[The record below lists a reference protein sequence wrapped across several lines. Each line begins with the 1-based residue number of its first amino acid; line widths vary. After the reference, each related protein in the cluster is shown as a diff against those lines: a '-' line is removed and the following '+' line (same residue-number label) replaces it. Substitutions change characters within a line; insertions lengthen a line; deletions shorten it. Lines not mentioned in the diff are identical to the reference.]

1 MTICAKDW
9 QWAFNPDYSNSQW
22 RPINSSPNFRS
33 ALESHEELVFDALKK
48 IPQNLD
54 SLNFDRVCIFL
65 SRGLELDVEMLED
78 IFSGLEVLVVKD
90 SPNTGEDAK
99 SGIVEACFDDWS
111 TLDSLLKLPD
121 IEKATLYIAPFTFDA
136 ALDIRPLLRAIKSI
150 IRINAN
156 SRLVTATLKPT
167 SLNPSWT
174 AVNVDGDVF
183 NNAMTSI
190 GFKDLTNTLVNSYA
204 ASTQEAINFN
214 FYRYTNE
221 DYSNFFNS
229 INVDPKTRVLNVTSE
244 STHMSRTGGIG
255 KYCEEFQRSDIK
267 SYFLL
272 TQSLST
278 SSDEAFEDFAWGCV
292 DEFSATNISFS
303 GIDYQGILN
312 SCLQILFVLDEVTF
326 IEYQDYLGLGFR
338 VAQAKHAGLIPDSVR
353 INCVAHGNQY
363 YLNSGFDEFGKTED
377 QAIAVKERISA
388 ELADST
394 IFASNFLRKM
404 YQNEL
409 GWRLKSTRLRPYP
422 NSYSGHLG
430 KEEGAKISKLV
441 FLGKPTTFKGFNHFV
456 EALHQLTEKSSFSE
470 LGIDEIIVIG
480 AEELPKELENVTGVK
495 VVCLY
500 PSAAE
505 LSQQITNLAPS
516 SLFLLPYPSDNA
528 PLMVH
533 EVISRANHYLFANS
547 GGIPEIIP
555 PVIAQSRLVDLNA
568 DNFFIQIS
576 NELSSSKLHKRSSE
590 YEESDLV
597 LQFYA
602 EQNREFSKYFN
613 ELEEKRD
620 LFVQSKQE
628 NDFSIV
634 VTMYNPLLSEVL
646 DCICGINNQYL
657 LPKEVI
663 FVDDAS
669 NDEAFDEAKLAI
681 EMNLA
686 ARFRVIRLETNSGLS
701 YARNVGLSAV
711 TSKYM
716 IALDI
721 DDVIHP
727 NYLYRLTQVFE
738 RNKSDIVTSGS
749 KYFLENSNFRDVHNR
764 DQGEY
769 LPIGNSASLGLT
781 GNTFGH
787 ACAGY
792 RVEYLK
798 SIGGWDASS
807 RAMWE
812 DWQLFLKASFAGAQI
827 STMPEKMLFYRIRE
841 QSMLRTYKSFP
852 AWLRITSELNFL
864 PSEFRYEFMASIVA
878 NAMISNK
885 TKQLTQE
892 LDAHVQQVN
901 QLRAE
906 LLALGDKYYEL
917 KRSFLSR
924 IIKKLKRLR

>member
-1 MTICAKDW
+1 
-9 QWAFNPDYSNSQW
+9 
-22 RPINSSPNFRS
+22 
-33 ALESHEELVFDALKK
+33 
-48 IPQNLD
+48 
-54 SLNFDRVCIFL
+54 
-65 SRGLELDVEMLED
+65 
-78 IFSGLEVLVVKD
+78 
-90 SPNTGEDAK
+90 
-99 SGIVEACFDDWS
+99 
-111 TLDSLLKLPD
+111 
-121 IEKATLYIAPFTFDA
+121 
-136 ALDIRPLLRAIKSI
+136 
-150 IRINAN
+150 
-156 SRLVTATLKPT
+156 
-167 SLNPSWT
+167 
-174 AVNVDGDVF
+174 
-183 NNAMTSI
+183 
-190 GFKDLTNTLVNSYA
+190 
-204 ASTQEAINFN
+204 
-214 FYRYTNE
+214 
-221 DYSNFFNS
+221 
-229 INVDPKTRVLNVTSE
+229 
-244 STHMSRTGGIG
+244 
-255 KYCEEFQRSDIK
+255 
-267 SYFLL
+267 
-272 TQSLST
+272 
-278 SSDEAFEDFAWGCV
+278 
-292 DEFSATNISFS
+292 
-303 GIDYQGILN
+303 
-312 SCLQILFVLDEVTF
+312 VLDEVTL
-326 IEYQDYLGLGFR
+326 IEYQDYLGVGFR
-338 VAQAKHAGLIPDSVR
+338 VAQAKHSGLIPDSVR

-363 YLNSGFDEFGKTED
+363 YLNSGFDEFGKTQD

-388 ELADST
+388 ELSDCT

-404 YQNEL
+404 YEEEL
-409 GWRLKSTRLRPYP
+409 GWRLNSTQLRPYP

-430 KEEGAKISKLV
+430 KDGSTKISKLI
-441 FLGKPTTFKGFNHFV
+441 FLGKPTTFKGFDHFV
-456 EALHQLTEKSSFSE
+456 NALHQLTEQTTFSE
-470 LGIDEIIVIG
+470 IGIEEVMVIG
-480 AEELPKELENVTGVK
+480 SEELPRELENISGVK
-495 VVCLY
+495 VVSLY
-500 PSAAE
+500 PSAEA
-505 LSQQITNLAPS
+505 LSQQITDLAPS

-533 EVISRANHYLFANS
+533 EVISRAYHYLLANS
-547 GGIPEIIP
+547 GGIPEIVP
-555 PVIAQSRLVDLNA
+555 PVIAHTRLVDLNA
-568 DNFFIQIS
+568 NNLSIQIS
-576 NELSSSKLHKRSSE
+576 NELSSSKIQNRSSE

-597 LQFYA
+597 QQFYA
-602 EQNREFSKYFN
+602 EQNREFSNYFK
-613 ELEEKRD
+613 ELEENGG
-620 LFVQSKQE
+620 LLVQSDQE
-628 NDFSIV
+628 KDFSII
-634 VTMYNPLLSEVL
+634 VTMYNPLRSEVL
-646 DCICGINNQYL
+646 DCISGINHQYL

-669 NDEAFDEAKLAI
+669 NGEVFEEAKLAI
-681 EMNLA
+681 ETNLA
-686 ARFRVIRLETNSGLS
+686 VRFRVIRLESNTGLS
-701 YARNVGLSAV
+701 YARNVGLSEV

-727 NYLYRLTQVFE
+727 NYLYRLGQVFA

-749 KYFLENSNFRDVHNR
+749 KYFLENSNFRDIYNL

-812 DWQLFLKASFAGAQI
+812 DWQLFLKASFAGARI